1 VPPGDVHVLSHHPNQ
16 GNWRDRIAEPRQRM
30 GLVRD
35 GISRIYPKEKPDP
48 VEKHLVHSGN
58 HGIGV
63 SDAFMRAQSLWD
75 GT

>member
-1 VPPGDVHVLSHHPNQ
+1 
-16 GNWRDRIAEPRQRM
+16 M